1 MDLPFGPRHGASR
14 VSRMNISHLL
24 NPLPV
29 RIRRRG
35 KKPVIYLFAP
45 DIIDV
50 SVKLSLIPAWSF
62 SSIYPIVPIET
73 SQSGRESVEWN
84 VRTHLDG
91 SLTEISTG
99 MEVAYL
105 FWEADVNL
113 PPNVDQKYP
122 TPAESCTQF
131 DPASCKLSAANTVL
145 LSTSLAVSYLNT
157 ALEMLGLHT
166 EARTSFITFWLPSFL
181 RHKNI
186 ALRFLPQLMYGNAA
200 PLDVEPKPDITTR
213 IFVLF
218 TGVADDDLSK
228 WGAAQLRACENPA
241 WWKDVVGID
250 ETQMTDKRLFRVL
263 EWGGMEI

>member
-1 MDLPFGPRHGASR
+1 MS
-14 VSRMNISHLL
+14 ISHLL
-24 NPLPV
+24 NPPPV
-29 RIRRRG
+29 RRRC

-45 DIIDV
+45 DIIETV

-62 SSIYPIVPIET
+62 STIYPIVHIET

-99 MEVAYL
+99 IEVAYL
-105 FWEADVNL
+105 FWEADVIS
-113 PPNVDQKYP
+113 NVGQKCLTP
-122 TPAESCTQF
+122 TESCTQF
-131 DPASCKLSAANTVL
+131 NPASCKLSGANTVL

-157 ALEMLGLHT
+157 TLEMLGLHT
-166 EARTSFITFWLPSFL
+166 EARTSFMTYVFWLPAFL

-200 PLDVEPKPDITTR
+200 PLDVEPKPDVTTR
-213 IFVLF
+213 IFMLF
-218 TGVADDDLSK
+218 TGVADDDLFN
-228 WGAAQLRACENPA
+228 WGAAQVRACEEPA

-250 ETQMTDKRLFRVL
+250 ETRMTDKRLFRVL